1 MTESEFIQKLI
12 SGDRNC
18 YGILVAQYGPKVLNT
33 AISISQ
39 NKTDAEDITQE
50 VFIEIFQSISQFK
63 SHSKLSTWIY
73 KITVNKSLD
82 FLRKKKRKK
91 RMGIFQSLFH
101 SENELAIREIPHF
114 EHPGIQLENKERATT
129 LFQAIDQ
136 LPENQKT
143 AYVLSKLENLSY
155 TEIAEVMEL
164 SLPAVESL
172 LFRAK
177 QNLQKLL
184 RHYYENNEK

>member
-1 MTESEFIQKLI
+1 MSESEIIQNLK
-12 SGDRNC
+12 SGEQHAFVF
-18 YGILVAQYGPKVLNT
+18 LVQHYGPKVLNT
-33 AISISQ
+33 SLGILQ
-39 NKTDAEDITQE
+39 NLEDAEDITQE
-50 VFIEIFQSISQFK
+50 IFLEICQSIPQFK
-63 SHSKLSTWIY
+63 GESQLSTWIY

-91 RMGIFQSLFH
+91 RMGIFQRLFEQ
-101 SENELAIREIPHF
+101 ENHMANAELAHF
-114 EHPGIQLENKERATT
+114 EHPGIELENKERSVI

-143 AYVLSKLENLSY
+143 AFILCKLEDLSY
-155 TEIAEVMEL
+155 KEISEVMGT
-164 SLPAVESL
+164 SISSVESL
-172 LFRAK
+172 LHRAK